1 MAYREV
7 DSGGRKRPAPERA
20 APGVEALQ
28 FTLLASDLLWICVM
42 RAGVIRTVYFQKNF
56 VVKSNKLEGNSL
68 LAEKELALAS
78 ICGLFSS
85 SMQKSHTPSCPTITY
100 EEALRRELEYRRR
113 LERTHP
119 HLLIALNEAPAL
131 SRETC
136 TDSTPDV
143 LKRKLT
149 PESNMPSPQSSF
161 NFTAARS
168 QPANWYPPKKKV
180 IVRQPASQA
189 MQAVQIPRTN
199 SVPSFWCKICKVDC
213 VTEFNFGAHIGGKKH
228 KLKKQ
233 LILGN
238 MNTGRPATGSQFPD
252 LEFDVV
258 DEFHVLERMDLVL
271 ICEDNLLLSIS
282 VQLLS
287 LYLNAG
293 DFSGPI
299 WLLF

>member
-1 MAYREV
+1 MSEKL
-7 DSGGRKRPAPERA
+7 D
-20 APGVEALQ
+20 ALY
-28 FTLLASDLLWICVM
+28 LSIIGLKI
-42 RAGVIRTVYFQKNF
+42 YFQ
-56 VVKSNKLEGNSL
+56 
-68 LAEKELALAS
+68 
-78 ICGLFSS
+78 
-85 SMQKSHTPSCPTITY
+85 
-100 EEALRRELEYRRR
+100 
-113 LERTHP
+113 
-119 HLLIALNEAPAL
+119 
-131 SRETC
+131 ETC

-168 QPANWYPPKKKV
+168 QPANWYPSKKKV

-238 MNTGRPATGSQFPD
+238 RTTGRPATGSQFPGNINRGPS
-252 LEFDVV
+252 ENAVSGSRN
-258 DEFHVLERMDLVL
+258 DELNVG
-271 ICEDNLLLSIS
+271 SSS
-282 VQLLS
+282 V
-287 LYLNAG
+287 AG
-293 DFSGPI
+293 PSSNVSFGSRPSEADPQA
-299 WLLF
+299 

>member
-1 MAYREV
+1 M
-7 DSGGRKRPAPERA
+7 
-20 APGVEALQ
+20 L
-28 FTLLASDLLWICVM
+28 
-42 RAGVIRTVYFQKNF
+42 
-56 VVKSNKLEGNSL
+56 GNPL

-78 ICGLFSS
+78 RSGLFSS

-113 LERTHP
+113 LESTHP
-119 HLLIALNEAPAL
+119 HLLVALNEAPVL
-131 SRETC
+131 SREIC
-136 TDSTPDV
+136 TDSKPDV

-149 PESNMPSPQSSF
+149 PGSNMPSPQPSF
-161 NFTAARS
+161 HFNAGRS

-189 MQAVQIPRTN
+189 MQAVQIPRAN

-238 MNTGRPATGSQFPD
+238 RNTGRPGTGSQFAGNTNRVPS
-252 LEFDVV
+252 ENAVSGSRN
-258 DEFHVLERMDLVL
+258 DEPNV
-271 ICEDNLLLSIS
+271 CSSSIAEPSSS
-282 VQLLS
+282 VS
-287 LYLNAG
+287 
-293 DFSGPI
+293 SGSRPSEANPEA
-299 WLLF
+299 WN

>member
-1 MAYREV
+1 MV
-7 DSGGRKRPAPERA
+7 
-20 APGVEALQ
+20 LN
-28 FTLLASDLLWICVM
+28 
-42 RAGVIRTVYFQKNF
+42 AGNQITSVFKCTNM
-56 VVKSNKLEGNSL
+56 LGNSL
-68 LAEKELALAS
+68 LAEKKLALAS
-78 ICGLFSS
+78 RCGLFSS
-85 SMQKSHTPSCPTITY
+85 SMQQSHTSSCPTITY

-168 QPANWYPPKKKV
+168 QPANWYPSKKKV

-238 MNTGRPATGSQFPD
+238 RTTGRPATGSQFPGNINRGPS
-252 LEFDVV
+252 ENAVSGSRN
-258 DEFHVLERMDLVL
+258 DELNVG
-271 ICEDNLLLSIS
+271 SSS
-282 VQLLS
+282 V
-287 LYLNAG
+287 AG
-293 DFSGPI
+293 PSSNVSFGSRPSEADPQA
-299 WLLF
+299 